1 MTLVCHLSTC
11 PHVIWKRGCIVVFI
25 SLSPHSLSLSL
36 PSSQAHGSG
45 RPEELYV
52 LAKGKRGGN
61 RVCSPGLRYVQSY
74 PQTTMIWTDTG
85 CMRWPLTRPP
95 PPSLCPLTPHPL
107 PERKHDLQ
115 HPTIL
120 CSPSPKKS
128 QQLNETELPAHL
140 NHPDP
145 TSTLPEREQ
154 TRETIDWFYIFE
166 TEKKTSHL
174 LQTVFCLKK
183 YI

>member
-85 CMRWPLTRPP
+85 CMRWPAPHRLV
-95 PPSLCPLTPHPL
+95 SALWPLTPSLKENMTSNIPQSSAPL
-107 PERKHDLQ
+107 PQKRENYWMKWNFQPIWTTLIP
-115 HPTIL
+115 HPPY
-120 CSPSPKKS
+120 CRGNK
-128 QQLNETELPAHL
+128 
-140 NHPDP
+140 
-145 TSTLPEREQ
+145 PE
-154 TRETIDWFYIFE
+154 
-166 TEKKTSHL
+166 KP
-174 LQTVFCLKK
+174 
-183 YI
+183 